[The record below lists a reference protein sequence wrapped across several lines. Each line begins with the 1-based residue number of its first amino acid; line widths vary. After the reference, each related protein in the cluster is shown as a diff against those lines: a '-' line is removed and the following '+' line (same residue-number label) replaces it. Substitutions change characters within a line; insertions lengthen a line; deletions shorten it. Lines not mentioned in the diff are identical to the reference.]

1 MIKEALMTRIQSLTK
16 GDMQVL
22 DDVLT
27 PEVSSVLNKIVP
39 EIEPLLTQFTQND
52 QFATGGRVHAQV
64 GGPIDFDAR
73 AKQSQADY
81 LARQGQGAS
90 TPQPINVSYQTPSG
104 SSAGAG
110 EQNPGTMMNIGEGP
124 ATMPSSVPGL
134 QSPNGSPNT
143 YKGYTPDQIMQMS
156 PEETQQKLGYDPITS
171 QPPQELDNFMT
182 QYMPTEGVIGAEQGL
197 TGSAVDWNMGEGGTN
212 MAILQERGIDPSQF
226 TTPQLQQKAVY
237 ASGTV
242 DAAKELADAGFLPQA
257 YTFEELMAMPQHELD
272 AMTDLWMKEI
282 FKPGSAYVGE
292 SGGGS
297 NQKSQVQQTQEAY
310 DQFASDTRQ
319 DRGNS
324 NYAQGGRANFKYG
337 SDDARIKKFM
347 KADFRNPFSKLL
359 ARDKK
364 NFQSYNKGL
373 TSYVKKKIAS
383 DKKNAAKKKKP
394 LLTLN
399 AEAKQKALKRLALLQ
414 KLYRGK

>member
-364 NFQSYNKGL
+364 IFNPTIKVL
-373 TSYVKKKIAS
+373 RVT
-383 DKKNAAKKKKP
+383 
-394 LLTLN
+394 
-399 AEAKQKALKRLALLQ
+399 
-414 KLYRGK
+414 